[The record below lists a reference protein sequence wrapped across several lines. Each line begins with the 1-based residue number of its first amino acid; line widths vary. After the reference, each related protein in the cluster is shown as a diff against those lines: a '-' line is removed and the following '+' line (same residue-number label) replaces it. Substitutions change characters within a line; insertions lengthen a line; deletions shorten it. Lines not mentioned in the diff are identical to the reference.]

1 MGEESVFP
9 GDMTEENPSLKRD
22 RLCIEEEEEE
32 EELYSKKK
40 QAKEASND
48 DINSEVVD
56 ITSHAA
62 QSSSGGR
69 VGCCSG
75 SDSGSNETVSGGVIA
90 SSFVMEIPKHLSTT
104 GITRI
109 TFKLSKPPKEE
120 ALCHLPMTQERASK
134 KKVSDFVSNV
144 KELLLTGILDGA
156 RVKYISNSPL
166 VSLFPYV

>member
-32 EELYSKKK
+32 ELYSKKK

-48 DINSEVVD
+48 DTNSD
-56 ITSHAA
+56 ITTHAAA

-120 ALCHLPMTQERASK
+120 AFCHLPMTQERASK

-144 KELLLTGILDGA
+144 KELLLTGVLDGA